1 VGATRPRR
9 GARGRSE
16 QVAGSVDFLTL
27 VLASAERVPTKTALV
42 FGDTRVSYGD
52 LVERTSRLAAG
63 LRRIGVRGGDA
74 VGIYLHD
81 CRQWVETF
89 LAASLL
95 GAWPVPINFRY
106 GTREVAHIARDSR
119 LRALVCAPELA
130 AAVDDRVLRE
140 LILVS
145 VGRGTGVPYAALLE
159 DPPQEWETTAS
170 PLDIHCVL
178 YTSGTTGLP
187 KGALCTHANTVTGH
201 WTAAAHWGLSE
212 ADLFLVASPLCHR
225 VGLGRLVNSL
235 ALGATLELLPRFDP
249 DEVLRRLAESGTTVM
264 SLVPTMARLLAVA
277 AGSRRFPD
285 AALRTLLLTG
295 EALPES
301 TRAAVMRLFPH
312 ARCFSYFASTEC
324 GLMSVL
330 DPDHQLTHA
339 RSVGRPVTGVRVR
352 LADEQGAWVP
362 QGATGEIC
370 VRSGEPGSGSVF
382 RSYAGTG
389 GESGDLFLRGW
400 FRTGDIG
407 RFDPDGF
414 LYVVDRRKDMVIS
427 GGLNIASK
435 EVEEVLLS
443 HPAVRDA
450 AVVGAPDAT
459 YGEAVVAFVVPA
471 ASGTVSADELVA
483 YCRARM
489 AGYKKPRTIVFVDD
503 LPRTPVGKVLK
514 SELRRLAAGPAAGG

>member
-1 VGATRPRR
+1 M
-9 GARGRSE
+9 
-16 QVAGSVDFLTL
+16 DFLSL

-42 FGDTRVSYGD
+42 VGGASVSYEG
-52 LVERTSRLAAG
+52 LVDRASRLAAG
-63 LRRIGVRGGDA
+63 LRRAGIGGGDA

-81 CRQWVETF
+81 CREWVETF
-89 LAASLL
+89 LAASLV

-106 GTREVAHIARDSR
+106 GSREVAHIAHDAR
-119 LRALVCAPELA
+119 LRALVYEPELA
-130 AAVDDRVLRE
+130 AAVDDGVLRD
-140 LILVS
+140 LVPVS
-145 VGRGTGVPYAALLE
+145 VGGGQGVPYSTLVEGPA
-159 DPPQEWETTAS
+159 QEWETAAS

-201 WTAAAHWGLSE
+201 FTATAHWGLSE
-212 ADLFLVASPLCHR
+212 SDLFLVASPLCHR

-249 DEVLRRLAESGTTVM
+249 GEVLRRLTETPVTVM
-264 SLVPTMARLLAVA
+264 SMVPTMARLLAGA
-277 AGSRRFPD
+277 AGPRRFPD
-285 AALRTLLLTG
+285 VALRTLLFTG

-301 TRAAVMRLFPH
+301 TRAAVIRIFPR

-330 DPDHQLTHA
+330 DPEHQLTHA
-339 RSVGRPVTGVRVR
+339 RSVGRPVAGVRVR
-352 LADEQGAWVP
+352 LADERGAWVAR
-362 QGATGEIC
+362 GEVGEIC
-370 VRSGEPGSGSVF
+370 IRCGEPGAGSVF
-382 RSYAGTG
+382 RGYVGTG
-389 GESGDLFLRGW
+389 GEPEELFLRGW
-400 FRTGDIG
+400 FRTGDVG
-407 RFDPDGF
+407 RFDEDGF

-443 HPAVRDA
+443 HPAVREA
-450 AVVGAPDAT
+450 AVVGAPDET

-471 ASGTVSADELVA
+471 APGAVSADELVTH
-483 YCRARM
+483 CRAHM
-489 AGYKKPRTIVFVDD
+489 AGYKKPRAVVFVDD

-514 SELRRLAAGPAAGG
+514 TELRRVAAGRAGGR